1 MKIAIAGFGNIG
13 RIYARSIVKL
23 NLTERKNVMILA
35 RSEQSKRT
43 ALDDGFECIHES
55 PALIADAEIVVIA
68 VKPQD
73 FSVLA
78 SFLKQFLKE
87 DQIIVSLMAGITIQ
101 QIKENLAHSKIIR
114 AMPNS
119 PIALGMGMTGFCSS
133 SDVMSKE
140 LRKAEQLLSTT
151 GRTLYIDDE
160 KKMDAVTAVSGSGP
174 AYFYFFVK
182 SMIESAEKL
191 GFESSVAALLV
202 KQTMLGAFHVWNS
215 SEDDLD
221 KLISTFAS
229 KGGTTQEALKVFE
242 QRGFASTIESGLK
255 KAEERGR
262 ELSGELNKH

>member
-1 MKIAIAGFGNIG
+1 
-13 RIYARSIVKL
+13 
-23 NLTERKNVMILA
+23 MILA

-221 KLISTFAS
+221 KLISTVAS